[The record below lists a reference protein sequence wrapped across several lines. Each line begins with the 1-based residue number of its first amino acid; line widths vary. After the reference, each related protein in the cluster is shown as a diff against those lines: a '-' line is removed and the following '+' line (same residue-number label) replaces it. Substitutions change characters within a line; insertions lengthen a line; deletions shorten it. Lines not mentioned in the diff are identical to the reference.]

1 MSKAITAADR
11 EAALEKKRAKLQA
24 KKEKAVAKQEVKK
37 NLAQSSA
44 ITKMRLLTIA
54 LSAAQVLALDIES
67 DIRGEF
73 YKQGLLK
80 SPRVLG
86 NVEIIS
92 GLNDYCRIQ
101 QRANRLAEE
110 FVSPIEQTIFEEA
123 GGEAYD
129 VVQEQAREFLR
140 TAMAFFELSQ
150 DEQTRDSVANFF
162 NANAAHLGKLF
173 TEDDYKNFTI
183 K

>member
-1 MSKAITAADR
+1 MTQQTTRDR
-11 EAALEKKRAKLQA
+11 AAALAKKRAKSLA
-24 KKEKAVAKQEVKK
+24 KKQKAEAKQEVKK
-37 NLAQSSA
+37 HLAQSST
-44 ITKMRLLTIA
+44 ITKMRFLTIV

-92 GLNDYCRIQ
+92 GLNDYCRVQ
-101 QRANRLAEE
+101 ARAMRLAEE
-110 FVSPIEQTIFEEA
+110 FVNPIEQTIFEEA
-123 GGEAYD
+123 GSDAYD
-129 VVQEQAREFLR
+129 VVQEQALEFLR

-150 DEQTRDSVANFF
+150 GEQTRDSVANFF

-173 TEDDYKNFTI
+173 TENDYKKFTI

>member
-1 MSKAITAADR
+1 MTQQTTRDR
-11 EAALEKKRAKLQA
+11 AAALTKKRAKLKA
-24 KKEKAVAKQEVKK
+24 KKEKAAAKQEVKK
-37 NLAQSSA
+37 NLAQSST
-44 ITKMRLLTIA
+44 ITKMRFLTIA

-92 GLNDYCRIQ
+92 GLNDYCRVQ

-110 FVSPIEQTIFEEA
+110 FVCPIEQTIFEEA
-123 GGEAYD
+123 GGDAYD
-129 VVQEQAREFLR
+129 VVQEQALEFLR
-140 TAMAFFELSQ
+140 AAMAFFELSQ
-150 DEQTRDSVANFF
+150 GEQTRDSVANFF
-162 NANAAHLGKLF
+162 NANAEHLGKLF
-173 TEDDYKNFTI
+173 TENDYKNFTI

>member
-1 MSKAITAADR
+1 MIQQTTRDR
-11 EAALEKKRAKLQA
+11 AAALAKKRKSQA
-24 KKEKAVAKQEVKK
+24 KKEKATAKQEVKK

-92 GLNDYCRIQ
+92 GLNDYCRVQ
-101 QRANRLAEE
+101 ARAMRLAEE
-110 FVSPIEQTIFEEA
+110 FVNPIEQTIFEEA
-123 GGEAYD
+123 GSEAYD

-140 TAMAFFELSQ
+140 TAMDFFELSQ
-150 DEQTRDSVANFF
+150 GEQTRDSVANFF

-173 TEDDYKNFTI
+173 TENDYKNFMI